1 MISSLFAGLALL
13 VAAASVPWWSV
24 PAVAAAVASLWL
36 FRNNGKSV
44 TEAGL
49 AGPKSRL
56 GSIRRGQSARSVA
69 EMAANAALAMQTQ
82 VELQA
87 SRITSLE
94 QTIDQQNSTIVLLQK
109 DNERLERLVTQTT
122 WGESL
127 TTKIIENHKE
137 TLMAIAA
144 IRAAQ

>member
-1 MISSLFAGLALL
+1 MLALT
-13 VAAASVPWWSV
+13 SVPWWSV
-24 PAVAAAVASLWL
+24 PAAIAAVVALWM
-36 FRNNGKSV
+36 FRNGGKSV

-49 AGPKSRL
+49 AGSKSRV

-82 VELQA
+82 VELQETKIVA
-87 SRITSLE
+87 LE
-94 QTIDQQNSTIVLLQK
+94 KTIAQLNDTIALLRK

-127 TTKIIENHKE
+127 TAQVAANHKE
-137 TLMAIAA
+137 TLAAIAA
-144 IRAAQ
+144 IGAAR